1 MAKLP
6 HIIPVSDLRR
16 DAAKVLKQVRD
27 SKEPILIT
35 QRGRAAAVMMSVEA
49 YEDSERKK
57 SLLQL
62 LAIGE
67 KEIEA
72 GKGHDLDSVLAE
84 ADALLAENRL

>member
-49 YEDSERKK
+49 YEDSERNK